1 VLKENNKLDFF
12 MKFFDESL
20 FIKIVEE
27 TNNYA
32 EKCMVSKP
40 DNFRNICQDNKY
52 LHIL

>member
-1 VLKENNKLDFF
+1 

-20 FIKIVEE
+20 FAKIVEE

-40 DNFRNICQDNKY
+40 DRKWSDVGVQELKAFFGIYIFLVYR
-52 LHIL
+52 